1 MSQDPDARESL
12 ERARDV
18 AQEQPCLYLT
28 AQKKRGLPEG
38 YVRGMEKLW
47 AVMVQKI
54 PGLDD
59 AVRKVVSVNE
69 EELSRIWNHHKHGE
83 DLRTIWKES
92 SVLSELERL
101 LSRLEQPT
109 APDHKR
115 KRDREPDQGVV
126 NPLSEDATD
135 LDATVCTPE
144 FRITEITDN
153 LIHTDFYIAGSTPTP
168 GGQLP
173 SLVLPSRSQ
182 ANLLDFP
189 YAASSLLNHYFTF
202 THCWFPILDRP
213 HTLKKFYEHT
223 RSRKRI
229 CSESPDLAYLW
240 AIFAYV
246 TQQRISQPT
255 PDLGGAPTID
265 DMRAMARHYIPADD
279 GPFSLGHVQAL
290 LLLVLL
296 DIGLGKW
303 TSAWMLVGLASR
315 ALLEIIDLDQDLRTR
330 EIAATNPAK
339 SWTGTLQGCFILE
352 TLISMRLRRPQ
363 HLQRQLLGRVQLLEE
378 DGLEEW
384 EPWNAI
390 GAEMVDHREPAFIRS
405 CFNRMTE
412 VFMVANDSA
421 RGDYDQTQ
429 TSRVQDSL
437 RDLQRLADTYPFKVL
452 ELGTRPPHQ
461 LLLQASH
468 FVIATGCSF
477 PDMSAAHGSMFLQ
490 TLESFEHSW
499 SHDKIPSMFAGL
511 IHVLNYEAVPISQR
525 QQHIIARL
533 SVTWPGFQQYQIS
546 TWSGPQLPISS
557 TFRGQPSISPLRNDT
572 SDFDVSLLSTFS
584 KTNTL
589 PVADPMFTFPQVARP
604 STAANVEGGSVP
616 GYHHVYGGQSSQQL
630 PGVSFE
636 YPATN
641 IDQPPQQA
649 LPGLDVHSGK
659 QSTGYVRPS
668 TSPTFDGDE
677 IDALFHEMAQ
687 LDTNEWC
694 IGRVQG
700 LKDFG
705 FMDGSTF
712 EAFCNDPNRLLLEE
726 GLSDPAPHLNQMSY
740 ETQASSSM
748 ERNPAVTGHL
758 SQPDNFGFDHI
769 I

>member
-1 MSQDPDARESL
+1 MLQGPDAQESL
-12 ERARDV
+12 EPAQDV
-18 AQEQPCLYLT
+18 AQEQPCQYLT
-28 AQKKRGLPEG
+28 AYKKRGLPEG

-47 AVMVQKI
+47 AVMVKKV

-59 AVRKVVSVNE
+59 AVRKVVSENE
-69 EELSRIWNHHKHGE
+69 EELSRIWNHHKHGD

-92 SVLSELERL
+92 SVLSELETL

-115 KRDREPDQGVV
+115 KRDRETDQGVV
-126 NPLSEDATD
+126 NPQSEDASD
-135 LDATVCTPE
+135 LDATVCKPE
-144 FRITEITDN
+144 FQITEITDN
-153 LIHTDFYIAGSTPTP
+153 LIDTDFYMAVSTPTL

-173 SLVLPSRSQ
+173 SKVLPSRSE

-223 RSRKRI
+223 RPQNRI

-246 TQQRISQPT
+246 TQQRISQPA
-255 PDLGGAPTID
+255 PGLGDALTVN
-265 DMRAMARHYIPADD
+265 DMRAMARQCIPADD

-290 LLLVLL
+290 LILVLL
-296 DIGLGKW
+296 DVGLGKW
-303 TSAWMLVGLASR
+303 TSAWMLVGLAAR
-315 ALLEIIDLDQDLRTR
+315 ALLEIIDLGHDLRTR
-330 EIAATNPAK
+330 GIAATNPAK

-421 RGDYDQTQ
+421 RGDYDPTQ
-429 TSRVQDSL
+429 TSRIQDSL

-452 ELGTRPPHQ
+452 EIGTRPPHQ

-468 FVIATGCSF
+468 FVIATGCSS
-477 PDMSAAHGSMFLQ
+477 PDISAAHGSMFLQ

-511 IHVLNYEAVPISQR
+511 IHVLNSETTTISPR
-525 QQHIIARL
+525 QEHIIARL
-533 SVTWPGFQQYQIS
+533 SATWPGFQQYQVS
-546 TWSGPQLPISS
+546 TWSGPQPPISS
-557 TFRGQPSISPLRNDT
+557 NFPGQPTISPLRNDT
-572 SDFDVSLLSTFS
+572 SDFDVSLVSTFS

-589 PVADPMFTFPQVARP
+589 PVADPMFTFPQMARP

-616 GYHHVYGGQSSQQL
+616 GYHHVYGAQSSQHL
-630 PGVSFE
+630 PGASLD
-636 YPATN
+636 YPATD

-649 LPGLDVHSGK
+649 LPGLDDHSGK
-659 QSTGYVRPS
+659 RSTGYLRPS

-694 IGRVQG
+694 IGRTQG
-700 LKDFG
+700 LRDFG

-712 EAFCNDPNRLLLEE
+712 EAFCNDPNRLLLDE
-726 GLSDPAPHLNQMSY
+726 GLSDPTPHLNQMSY

-748 ERNPAVTGHL
+748 ERHPAVTGQF
-758 SQPDNFGFDHI
+758 SQADNFGFDHI
-769 I
+769 L